1 MADELNREEV
11 SDRLVTIFSA
21 SLEGSELE
29 KAIASVD
36 KRLDKFEGKW
46 AGLIKWAE
54 QKLSLIH
61 I

>member
-29 KAIASVD
+29 KAIA
-36 KRLDKFEGKW
+36 
-46 AGLIKWAE
+46 
-54 QKLSLIH
+54 LSLIH